1 MFKSKKKLKDT
12 PDKLA
17 KTISEKAADAQ
28 SASSRHF
35 KKYFTKRT
43 QRMDGVKRFTIG
55 WLALAI
61 GLCLTS
67 SYSAWNLF
75 GKSRTST
82 PESGGTYIE
91 GMVGEI
97 NNLNPLFSNGNLD
110 NASSKL
116 IFNGLLRQDT
126 SGRLTND
133 LASGWSVGKD
143 SKTYTVT
150 LREGVKW
157 QDGEQFSAKD
167 VVFTINTIKNQAT
180 RSSLYSSW
188 QGISVKS
195 VGKNNVE
202 FKLPA
207 PSAAFLQALT
217 TPILPS
223 HILEDIP
230 VENLR
235 TTAFNNSPIGT
246 GPFEFRILRTTK
258 SGQQLELAAN
268 PEYYRGTPRLDKFIL
283 AAYSNEAD
291 LSSDLKSRE
300 ITAAVDL
307 GSSEADKL
315 DSNNIRT
322 VQYPIRNGVYAF
334 FKTTSTPLNDI
345 TVRRSLALAIS
356 RQSILDIFN
365 TRYQPLN
372 SPILTEQIGFD
383 AKNNQTTNIK
393 KASELLDKAGW
404 KLKDGIRYKKGKQLE
419 INLTTLNSDEYKV
432 MAEEVQRQWAEI
444 GVKIK
449 PQVLNQE
456 QLEQT
461 ALSAHDYGILLY
473 GISIGADPDMFA
485 YWHSSQAVPGGLNFS
500 EWKSNAADLN
510 LETGRSRLEPE
521 LRAARYNAFSKVW
534 LDEAPAVALYQPRIN
549 YTYNQNAQGFKIFP
563 LNNSSDRLTNVEEW
577 TVNNRSVYNTP

>member
-67 SYSAWNLF
+67 SYAAWNLF

-126 SGRLTND
+126 NGKLTND
-133 LASGWSVGKD
+133 LAARWSVGKD

-230 VENLR
+230 VDNLR

-283 AAYSNEAD
+283 GAYSNEAD
-291 LSSDLKSRE
+291 LSSDLRSRE

-372 SPILTEQIGFD
+372 SPILAEQIGFN
-383 AKNNQTTNIK
+383 ANNNQTTNVK
-393 KASELLDKAGW
+393 RANELLDKAGW
-404 KLKDGIRYKKGKQLE
+404 KLKDGVRYKKGKQLE

-432 MAEEVQRQWAEI
+432 MAEEVQRQWAGI

-461 ALSAHDYGILLY
+461 ALGAHDYGILLY
-473 GISIGADPDMFA
+473 GISIGADPDVFA

-521 LRAARYNAFSKVW
+521 LRAARYSAFSKVW